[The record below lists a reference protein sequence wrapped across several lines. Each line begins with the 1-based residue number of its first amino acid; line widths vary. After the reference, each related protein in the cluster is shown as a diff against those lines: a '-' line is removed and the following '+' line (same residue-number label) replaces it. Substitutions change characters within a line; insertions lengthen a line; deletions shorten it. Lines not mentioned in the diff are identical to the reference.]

1 MVNILS
7 ATEMKQEFQTA
18 LAKGL
23 PFPILTITEYLS
35 QDGEGFCW
43 GRSYRLAGYYANI
56 LLWWASLLFIA
67 RITIKLVITALRLL
81 LFWVAVIDMHFSMQ
95 KICIKYAFIK
105 YKLILLTENTT
116 VFVCKNLLKPN

>member
-1 MVNILS
+1 
-7 ATEMKQEFQTA
+7 MKQEFQTA

-56 LLWWASLLFIA
+56 LLW
-67 RITIKLVITALRLL
+67 
-81 LFWVAVIDMHFSMQ
+81 
-95 KICIKYAFIK
+95 
-105 YKLILLTENTT
+105 
-116 VFVCKNLLKPN
+116 

>member
-1 MVNILS
+1 LIHLLIVKKVEINTTIIKFVNILS

-56 LLWWASLLFIA
+56 LLW
-67 RITIKLVITALRLL
+67 
-81 LFWVAVIDMHFSMQ
+81 
-95 KICIKYAFIK
+95 
-105 YKLILLTENTT
+105 
-116 VFVCKNLLKPN
+116 